1 MIWISVHLKKK
12 KYRGAPI
19 KQNKTGWVFGGCST
33 SQLISIRQCDKQRR
47 ILSATPET
55 GNLRRDHQLIIRTF
69 VWCRSVPR
77 VEHRRVTK
85 PTAECQKLCRYKQK
99 TKKKRHQRTPE
110 KSFLPLKLY
119 DKYTATALSRFL
131 RTNIWLQLTMKTQLD
146 TSLLTHIHWSSHS
159 SALSAPLSPAN
170 WYHEGFHF
178 KCHSFTLTVVCY
190 SMLFGA
196 GRPWLLLIT
205 AGNERR
211 DPDCETWGYF

>member
-1 MIWISVHLKKK
+1 MWILEIIKELVLWSGSLYIWKKK
-12 KYRGAPI
+12 KKNRGAPI

-99 TKKKRHQRTPE
+99 TKKKTPE

-119 DKYTATALSRFL
+119 DKIHRDCIVSILANEHLTASDHENPAGHLS
-131 RTNIWLQLTMKTQLD
+131 TD
-146 TSLLTHIHWSSHS
+146 AHSLEFS
-159 SALSAPLSPAN
+159 
-170 WYHEGFHF
+170 
-178 KCHSFTLTVVCY
+178 
-190 SMLFGA
+190 
-196 GRPWLLLIT
+196 
-205 AGNERR
+205 
-211 DPDCETWGYF
+211 